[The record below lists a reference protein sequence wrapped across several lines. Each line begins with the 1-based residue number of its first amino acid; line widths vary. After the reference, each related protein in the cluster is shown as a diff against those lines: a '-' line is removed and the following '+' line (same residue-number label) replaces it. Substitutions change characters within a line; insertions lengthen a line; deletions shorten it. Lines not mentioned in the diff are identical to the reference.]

1 MLDAQTIATV
11 KSTAPLIAATGPK
24 LTAHFYDR
32 MFRQHPELKDIFT
45 MSHQRNGAQREALF
59 NAVCAYAMNIDNL
72 GALGAAVEKIANK
85 HASLMIRPE
94 HYPIVGENLLAT
106 IEELLNPGEEVLTAW
121 GKAYG
126 VLADIFIQREAGLYQ
141 EKAALQGG
149 WEGLREFRVIR
160 KQPQSELIT
169 SFELAPVDGKPVA
182 DYRPGQ
188 YISVY
193 INDDAL
199 ENQEI
204 RQYSLTQAPDGKT
217 YRIAVKRE
225 DKGTISGWLHANV
238 QEGDVVRLT
247 PPLGDFFLE
256 AEKETPVVL
265 ISAGVGLTPMM
276 AMLQT
281 LAAQQHPADVTWLH
295 AAEHGGVHAFAEE
308 VNRFGAQLP
317 AFSQTVWY
325 REPRADEAHPHLTG
339 LMDLTAQQDALL
351 SKTRHYY
358 LCGPVAFMQHIARQ
372 LTAMGVSA
380 DQIHYECF
388 GPHKIL

>member
-45 MSHQRNGAQREALF
+45 MSHQQNGAQREALF

-141 EKAALQGG
+141 EKAASQGG

-169 SFELAPVDGKPVA
+169 SFELAPVDGQPVA

-199 ENQEI
+199 DNQEI
-204 RQYSLTQAPDGKT
+204 RQYSLTQVPDGKT

-238 QEGDVVRLT
+238 QEGDVVKLT
-247 PPLGDFFLE
+247 PPLGDFFLD

-295 AAEHGGVHAFAEE
+295 AAEHGGVHAFADE
-308 VNRFGAQLP
+308 VNRTGAQLP

-339 LMDLTAQQDALL
+339 LMDLTAQQEVLL

-358 LCGPVAFMQHIARQ
+358 LCGPVAFMRYIARQ
-372 LTAMGVSA
+372 LTAMGVNA

>member
-45 MSHQRNGAQREALF
+45 MSHQQNGAQREALF

-106 IEELLNPGEEVLTAW
+106 IEELLNPGEEVLAAW

-141 EKAALQGG
+141 EKAASQGG

-169 SFELAPVDGKPVA
+169 SFELAPVDGQPVA

-199 ENQEI
+199 DNQEI
-204 RQYSLTQAPDGKT
+204 RQYSLTQVPDGKT

-238 QEGDVVRLT
+238 QEGDVVKLT
-247 PPLGDFFLE
+247 PPLGDFFLD

-295 AAEHGGVHAFAEE
+295 AAEHGGVHAFADE
-308 VNRFGAQLP
+308 VNRTGAQLP

-325 REPRADEAHPHLTG
+325 REPRADEDHPHLTG
-339 LMDLTAQQDALL
+339 LMDLTAQQDVLL

-372 LTAMGVSA
+372 LTAMGVNA

>member
-32 MFRQHPELKDIFT
+32 MFHQHPELKDIFT
-45 MSHQRNGAQREALF
+45 MSHQQNGAQREALF

-72 GALGAAVEKIANK
+72 SALGAAVEKIANK

-106 IEELLNPGEEVLTAW
+106 IEELLNPGEEVLSAW

-141 EKAALQGG
+141 EKAASQGG

-169 SFELAPVDGKPVA
+169 SFELAPVDGPPVA

-193 INDDAL
+193 INDDSL

-204 RQYSLTQAPDGKT
+204 RQYSLTQVPDSKT

-238 QEGDVVRLT
+238 QEGDIVKLT
-247 PPLGDFFLE
+247 PPLGDFFLD

-281 LAAQQHPADVTWLH
+281 LAAEQHPADVIWLH
-295 AAEHGGVHAFAEE
+295 AAEHGGVHAFADE

-325 REPRADEAHPHLTG
+325 REPRADESHPHLTG

-372 LTAMGVSA
+372 LTAMGVNA

-388 GPHKIL
+388 GPHQIL